1 MNVKRCAR
9 CGHLVMGKDGPE
21 CGAPFRCVHAYGTP
35 REQGLAWRPDGY
47 RTPEDKVRRETR
59 DA

>member
-1 MNVKRCAR
+1 M
-9 CGHLVMGKDGPE
+9 MGKDGPE